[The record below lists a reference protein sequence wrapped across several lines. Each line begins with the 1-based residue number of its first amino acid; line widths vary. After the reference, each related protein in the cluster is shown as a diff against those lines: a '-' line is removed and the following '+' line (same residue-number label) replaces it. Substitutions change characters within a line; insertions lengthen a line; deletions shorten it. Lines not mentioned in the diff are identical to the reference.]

1 MHLLSPYSST
11 IRVSL
16 SAGDLC
22 ASWQEGNWWTPSN
35 VSPND
40 LEGKVA
46 EIKARQAINE
56 QNGAYKLEKLKAAE
70 KKAAEKKAAATER
83 EAEMKAKQAKFANKR

>member
-1 MHLLSPYSST
+1 M
-11 IRVSL
+11 
-16 SAGDLC
+16 
-22 ASWQEGNWWTPSN
+22 
-35 VSPND
+35 
-40 LEGKVA
+40 A

-70 KKAAEKKAAATER
+70 KKAAEKKAAAAER

>member
-1 MHLLSPYSST
+1 
-11 IRVSL
+11 
-16 SAGDLC
+16 
-22 ASWQEGNWWTPSN
+22 
-35 VSPND
+35 

-70 KKAAEKKAAATER
+70 KKAAEKKAVTPNVR
-83 EAEMKAKQAKFANKR
+83 PK